1 MTSSFIERFV
11 FVLVEPSHP
20 GNIGAAARALK
31 TMGFDQLRVI
41 APRHA
46 NALTHPEA
54 QAWASGA
61 TDVLTQAQVFPDF
74 SSALSDV
81 SLAIGWA
88 DRPRGFAPPALN
100 CAAACAQALQEI
112 HTHSQ
117 HRVALVFGT
126 ERIGLTSEQLERC
139 QLLAQIDANPDYSS
153 LNLAQAVQ
161 VVAYELRRAVEQ
173 NGTTAL
179 EKNAPQFATQEEIE
193 QFFAHF
199 QQACVAVEF
208 IDPQHP
214 KKLFERLRRLLS
226 RTRLEREEVQ
236 LLRGL
241 CKQMMLKAQAP
252 QPDSK
257 PPEV

>member
-1 MTSSFIERFV
+1 MTPSFTERLV
-11 FVLVEPSHP
+11 FVLIEPSHP

-31 TMGFDQLRVI
+31 TMGFDQLRVV
-41 APRHA
+41 APRHE
-46 NALTHPEA
+46 NALNHPEA
-54 QAWASGA
+54 LAWASGA
-61 TDVLTQAQVFPDF
+61 TDVLTQAQLFPDVA
-74 SSALSDV
+74 SALADV
-81 SLAIGWA
+81 SLAIGLA
-88 DRPRGFAPPALN
+88 DRTRGFAPPALA
-100 CAAACAQALQEI
+100 CAAACERAVQETQL
-112 HTHSQ
+112 HAE

-139 QLLAQIDANPDYSS
+139 QLLAQIDANPEYSS

-161 VVAYELRRAVEQ
+161 VVAYELRRALGQ
-173 NGTTAL
+173 SGTTAL
-179 EKNAPQFATQEEIE
+179 EKNTAQFASQAEIE
-193 QFFAHF
+193 QLFVHF

-241 CKQMMLKAQAP
+241 CKQMILKSQATDG
-252 QPDSK
+252 QL
-257 PPEV
+257 